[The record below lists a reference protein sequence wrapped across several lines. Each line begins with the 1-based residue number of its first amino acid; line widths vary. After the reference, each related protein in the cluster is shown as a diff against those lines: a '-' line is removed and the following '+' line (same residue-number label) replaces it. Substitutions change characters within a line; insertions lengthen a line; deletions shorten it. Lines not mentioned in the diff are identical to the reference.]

1 MQDKRWDTDACGI
14 RSKYEGGSII
24 KDIRI
29 RRAETGD
36 AGRLLEIY
44 GYYVQNTA
52 ISFEYETP
60 SLDEFKARIENT
72 LKRYPYLLIEKNGKI
87 MGYAY
92 AGAFKARAAYDHSC
106 EVTIY
111 LDRKAKKC
119 GLGRL
124 LYEALEKELKDMGIL
139 NLYACIACPIGQD
152 EYLDMNSAEF
162 HAHLGY
168 KKAGEF
174 HRCGRKFGHWYDMIW
189 MEKIIG

>member
-1 MQDKRWDTDACGI
+1 
-14 RSKYEGGSII
+14 
-24 KDIRI
+24 
-29 RRAETGD
+29 
-36 AGRLLEIY
+36 
-44 GYYVQNTA
+44 
-52 ISFEYETP
+52 
-60 SLDEFKARIENT
+60 
-72 LKRYPYLLIEKNGKI
+72 

>member
-1 MQDKRWDTDACGI
+1 
-14 RSKYEGGSII
+14 
-24 KDIRI
+24 
-29 RRAETGD
+29 
-36 AGRLLEIY
+36 
-44 GYYVQNTA
+44 
-52 ISFEYETP
+52 
-60 SLDEFKARIENT
+60 
-72 LKRYPYLLIEKNGKI
+72 

-152 EYLDMNSAEF
+152 DTPTLATKRQGSFIGAGGNSDT
-162 HAHLGY
+162 GT
-168 KKAGEF
+168 
-174 HRCGRKFGHWYDMIW
+174 I
-189 MEKIIG
+189 